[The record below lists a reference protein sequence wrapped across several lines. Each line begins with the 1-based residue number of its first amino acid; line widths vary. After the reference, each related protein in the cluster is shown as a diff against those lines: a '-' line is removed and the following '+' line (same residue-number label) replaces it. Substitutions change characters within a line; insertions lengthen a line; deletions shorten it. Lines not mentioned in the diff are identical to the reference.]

1 MLKNRDWYDRNGDG
15 FSDIPEINAQTL
27 GFRGYYRT
35 GDRSRLSAEYHHIHE
50 FRRGG
55 NLFDRPP
62 HEADIAE
69 QLDHEIDGGG
79 LRFNTFSPNYKHR
92 WEIFASGQGI
102 RRAQLLRRPEK
113 SGCLRPHQRQNLCN
127 RYSIHLHDGPA
138 VVHACGTDRRD
149 RIQLQRPARLLH
161 EPRPRFYAANPCHR
175 RLPCRTSGKPKN

>member
-92 WEIFASGQGI
+92 WEIRDRASAAPAITAPRKI
-102 RRAQLLRRPEK
+102 RMPTATPTTKPLQSVLNTPTRWTGCG
-113 SGCLRPHQRQNLCN
+113 SCLRN
-127 RYSIHLHDGPA
+127 
-138 VVHACGTDRRD
+138 
-149 RIQLQRPARLLH
+149 
-161 EPRPRFYAANPCHR
+161 
-175 RLPCRTSGKPKN
+175 